1 MHSEVLVKTD
11 GQEFKFDLQGQA
23 PMALDEAQAWLDAE
37 FNALECEPLRAS
49 GKLLRAD
56 KVLVLARD
64 AGPARLADPAWGPR
78 FAAATCAALG
88 KSVVRLDT
96 GSMSAWF

>member
-1 MHSEVLVKTD
+1 MHSEVVVKSE

-23 PMALDEAQAWLDAE
+23 PMDVDAAHQWLDGQFA
-37 FNALECEPLRAS
+37 ALECEPLRAS

-64 AGPARLADPAWGPR
+64 AGKARLADPQWGPV
-78 FAAATCAALG
+78 FAAATVAVLG
-88 KSVVRLDT
+88 KPVVSLDT
-96 GSMSAWF
+96 GAMTVWY